1 MAEYFEALKAV
12 TGVLDFS
19 HLPVLPREIVD
30 FFTFP
35 PEKAL
40 RMVDGTLGNGGHS
53 RLLLEANPRMK
64 LLGIDR
70 DSAALSR
77 AGKQLEFADD
87 RVALRRGNYS
97 EMKQLAADVGWE
109 QVDGILLDIGVSSP
123 QLDDQSRGFSWRFD
137 GPLDMRMDSDSEVTA
152 SRIVNRSSEEEL
164 TRIFRDY
171 GEVREARKLARRI
184 VEAREEKLFA
194 TTGELAEFVEKVLGR
209 SRPGKLPVPT
219 LVFQA
224 IRIAVNDELGE
235 LEKGL
240 KAAVELLAPGGRLA
254 VISFHSLEDRI
265 VKNFFR
271 EKTRGCICPPE
282 FPVCVCNH
290 VPELAIV
297 SKKAITAQK
306 DELDANRRSAPAKLR
321 LAVRTGELV
330 KAGV

>member
-35 PEKAL
+35 PEKAV

-109 QVDGILLDIGVSSP
+109 QVDGILLD
-123 QLDDQSRGFSWRFD
+123 
-137 GPLDMRMDSDSEVTA
+137 
-152 SRIVNRSSEEEL
+152 
-164 TRIFRDY
+164 FRAY
-171 GEVREARKLARRI
+171 GEVRDARKLARRI